1 MTRSSSRPDEAGWAA
16 LRLTQGV
23 LWLRRHRRV
32 VLVAAFTC
40 IAAAFVLDLLIPGYA
55 IAGFYLVPLLLAA
68 FALRGRFLI
77 GLIGL
82 LCLGLALV
90 ALVVQGRTDHQNI
103 LLVGFGALA
112 GLGLI
117 ALGYLYNRFDEL
129 YRSESATTAR
139 LESLTLQVQRLQEM
153 AVLDTDRPL
162 GELLD
167 YVVVQARE
175 LLEGDACVLYRHD
188 AAADVLSPEA
198 ATGVALGV
206 VPATP
211 LPAGKDPAG
220 QVVRERRPV
229 ATTDLRRPVGAR
241 GGGAGDGAAEDA
253 APADWIRDY
262 GACLAVPLEAA
273 ADLYGV
279 LAIYYREPRPF
290 SDEAVRVAQSFGA
303 NAALGIENGRLRE
316 QLERGAA
323 EAERS
328 RLARDLHDSVTQALF
343 AASIQ
348 AEALHSR
355 WEPESEEARQGLEDV
370 ERLTRAALAEMRA
383 LLLEMRPGALART
396 PLHDLLRHL
405 ADSAAARSD
414 ISVSCSVGEV
424 TGMPPDVTVAL
435 YRIAQEAMN
444 NVVRHSHAD
453 SARLTLERQD
463 GLVTLVVVDDG
474 RGFDAPPPGP
484 EHLGLQIMEE
494 RAAAVGATLA
504 VSSASGRGTVV
515 TVRWCGGEEVER

>member
-1 MTRSSSRPDEAGWAA
+1 MARSSSRPDEMGWVA

-23 LWLRRHRRV
+23 LWLRRHRRG
-32 VLVAAFTC
+32 VLVAVFLC
-40 IAAAFVLDLLIPGYA
+40 IATAFVIDLLVPGYA

-68 FALRGRFLI
+68 FALRGRWLI

-82 LCLGLALV
+82 LCLGLTTVALV
-90 ALVVQGRTDHQNI
+90 AQGRTDHQNI

-117 ALGYLYNRFDEL
+117 ALGYLYNRYDEL
-129 YRSESATTAR
+129 YRSEIATTAR
-139 LESLTLQVQRLQEM
+139 LQSLTQQVQRLQEM

-175 LLEGDACVLYRHD
+175 LLEGDACVLYRYD
-188 AAADVLSPEA
+188 AAADALSPEA
-198 ATGVALGV
+198 AAGVATDV
-206 VPATP
+206 VAATP

-220 QVVRERRPV
+220 LVVHERRPV
-229 ATTDLRRPVGAR
+229 ATTDLRRPGTAR
-241 GGGAGDGAAEDA
+241 HDATVARAAAVA

-279 LAIYYREPRPF
+279 LAIYYRVPRPF
-290 SDEAVRVAQSFGA
+290 GDEAVRVAQSFGA
-303 NAALGIENGRLRE
+303 NAALAIENGRLRE

-323 EAERS
+323 QAERS

-348 AEALHSR
+348 AEALRSR
-355 WEPESEEARQGLEDV
+355 WKPESEEARQGLEDV

-405 ADSAAARSD
+405 ADSAASRSD
-414 ISVSCSVGEV
+414 IPVTSAIGEV
-424 TGMPPDVTVAL
+424 SGMPPDVTVAL
-435 YRIAQEAMN
+435 YRIAQESMN
-444 NVVRHSHAD
+444 NVVRHSHAG

-463 GLVTLVVVDDG
+463 GVVTLVVSDDG
-474 RGFDAPPPGP
+474 RGFAAPPPGP
-484 EHLGLQIMEE
+484 DHLGLQIMEE
-494 RAAAVGATLA
+494 RAAAVGATLD
-504 VSSASGRGTVV
+504 VGSAPGRGTVV
-515 TVRWCGGEEVER
+515 TVRWSEGEEGEG